1 MGAGVAQREHPM
13 KLLGKVCIVTG
24 AAGSLGQSAAH
35 LFMQEGAKVLLV
47 DRDAAALQRAAQAI
61 GGEGVEIIAAD
72 VTRADDTRRYIDH
85 AMQKWG
91 RLDVLFGNAG
101 INGQIAPIADYP
113 EDDFDAVM
121 AVNVRG
127 CFLACKYAMPVMG
140 SGASIVLTSS
150 VVGVTADQGI
160 CAYATSKHALI
171 GLMRVAAKEG
181 AQHGIRVNVVAPG
194 PIANEFQLDIE
205 KRLSQVVGQDATK
218 MLDGMIALGRHGKP
232 EEIARA
238 VLFLASDDSSFT
250 TGTVLMADGGMHI

>member
-1 MGAGVAQREHPM
+1 MVGAGVAQRGHPM

-140 SGASIVLTSS
+140 PGASIVLTSS
-150 VVGVTADQGI
+150 VVGVTADAGI
-160 CAYATSKHALI
+160 CAYATSKHAL
-171 GLMRVAAKEG
+171 
-181 AQHGIRVNVVAPG
+181 
-194 PIANEFQLDIE
+194 
-205 KRLSQVVGQDATK
+205 
-218 MLDGMIALGRHGKP
+218 
-232 EEIARA
+232 
-238 VLFLASDDSSFT
+238 
-250 TGTVLMADGGMHI
+250 